1 MMIETISII
10 GIFLFVAMFVASIWA
25 NVFLLKKLLYFNENF
40 QQVQNSIENFSRH
53 LETIYEM
60 PTFYGDENLQQLI
73 THSRELRQDLIDFQN
88 RYSE

>member
-40 QQVQNSIENFSRH
+40 QQMQNSIENFSRH